1 MPEVSIADLL
11 PYANNARTHSAEQI
25 KQVAASIKEFG
36 FTNPILIDENNVIIA
51 GHGRLE
57 AAKSLGMASVP
68 VRILD
73 NLTDDQ
79 KKAYVIADNQLALN
93 AGWDIELLKIEL
105 EELKLN
111 DFDLAL
117 TGFDDDFISGLL
129 HKDTEGLTDED
140 ATPEPP
146 EDPVSVLGDVWI
158 LGNHRVMCGDST
170 SIDAVEKLMDGQK
183 ADIAFTSPPYNV
195 GKTPNGND
203 KKYLNDSDNKSADE
217 YREFLN
223 SFTNAALTVSDYVF
237 SNIQS
242 LAGNKVA
249 LISHVYDMRER
260 YADVII
266 WDKGSAEPAMA
277 RKVLNSRFEYVYIF
291 SNEAKRTIGKRDF
304 RGTLSNIISINSRQ
318 DKEFSKVHKATYPV
332 EFASHF
338 IEHFT
343 ESTVL
348 DQFGGTGTTLIA
360 SEKLGRSCFMM
371 ELDPK
376 YVDVIIKRWQD
387 FTGQEAVHETGE
399 TFNAMK
405 NHQEAA

>member
-57 AAKSLGMASVP
+57 AAKSLGMALVP

-140 ATPEPP
+140 AVPEPP

-183 ADIAFTSPPYNV
+183 ADMVFTDPPYGVSYQSNV
-195 GKTPNGND
+195 KKEKFDVLIND
-203 KKYLNDSDNKSADE
+203 DKILDISPIIE
-217 YREFLN
+217 
-223 SFTNAALTVSDYVF
+223 VF
-237 SNIQS
+237 SNGWVFVWTSWKVVDKWIDVFKGYGYPSNMIVWHKKGGGIGDLKKTFSSDYEMALVWHRGAELTGKRIGSVWSIGKDGSSTYVHPTQKPVA
-242 LAGNKVA
+242 LGEEAIDKTTLHGNK
-249 LISHVYDMRER
+249 I
-260 YADVII
+260 
-266 WDKGSAEPAMA
+266 
-277 RKVLNSRFEYVYIF
+277 
-291 SNEAKRTIGKRDF
+291 
-304 RGTLSNIISINSRQ
+304 
-318 DKEFSKVHKATYPV
+318 
-332 EFASHF
+332 
-338 IEHFT
+338 
-343 ESTVL
+343 L
-348 DQFGGTGTTLIA
+348 DLFGGSGSTLIA
-360 SEKLGRSCFMM
+360 CEKKNRNAFLM

-376 YVDVIIKRWQD
+376 YVDVIITRWQD
-387 FTGQEAVHETGE
+387 FTGQEAVHETGK